1 MFSLA
6 PKEKNMATKEEKLKV
21 EGERV
26 SPRVIKQVSGRER
39 LKNMGERWVYIYPV
53 WSRDHVTRPS
63 MSSCS
68 QMENPARLGDLEFL
82 FV

>member
-39 LKNMGERWVYIYPV
+39 LKNMGERWVYIYIPFGHV
-53 WSRDHVTRPS
+53 TTSRDRACRHAAKWRIP
-63 MSSCS
+63 
-68 QMENPARLGDLEFL
+68 LGWAI
-82 FV
+82 